1 MNREMRR
8 FSEKEERRQKN
19 QERKKPQRKAANSG
33 KPQEKRSLFRRVMDF
48 MHEVRVELER
58 VSWPTREQMIA
69 FTSVTVITSTALTL
83 LVFGMD
89 LGLREGVFA
98 LLRLGR

>member
-19 QERKKPQRKAANSG
+19 QERKRPQKRGPGG
-33 KPQEKRSLFRRVMDF
+33 KPVDSKPLPRRVWTF
-48 MHEVRVELER
+48 LKEVRVELER

-69 FTSVTVITSTALTL
+69 FTTVTLITTAALTMIIF
-83 LVFGMD
+83 VIDM
-89 LGLREGVFA
+89 GLRRGVFT
-98 LLRLGR
+98 LLEMGS

>member
-19 QERKKPQRKAANSG
+19 QERKRTRKRGPGG
-33 KPQEKRSLFRRVMDF
+33 KPVDAKPLPKRVWGFLK
-48 MHEVRVELER
+48 EVRVELER

-69 FTSVTVITSTALTL
+69 FTSVTLITTVALTM
-83 LVFGMD
+83 VIFFIDM
-89 LGLREGVFA
+89 GLRRGVFA
-98 LLRLGR
+98 LLEM

>member
-19 QERKKPQRKAANSG
+19 QERKRPQKRGPGG
-33 KPQEKRSLFRRVMDF
+33 KPVDSKPLPKRVWQFLT
-48 MHEVRVELER
+48 EVKAELER

-69 FTSVTVITSTALTL
+69 FTTVTLITTVALTM
-83 LVFGMD
+83 VIFFIDM
-89 LGLREGVFA
+89 GLRQSVFA
-98 LLRLGR
+98 LLEVGS

>member
-19 QERKKPQRKAANSG
+19 QERKRPQRKTSGG
-33 KPQEKRSLFRRVMDF
+33 KPQEKKSLFRRVLDF
-48 MHEVRVELER
+48 LHEVRVELER

>member
-19 QERKKPQRKAANSG
+19 QERKRPQRKPGG
-33 KPQEKRSLFRRVMDF
+33 KRGDQKSLFRRFTGF

-69 FTSVTVITSTALTL
+69 FTSVTVITSTVLTL